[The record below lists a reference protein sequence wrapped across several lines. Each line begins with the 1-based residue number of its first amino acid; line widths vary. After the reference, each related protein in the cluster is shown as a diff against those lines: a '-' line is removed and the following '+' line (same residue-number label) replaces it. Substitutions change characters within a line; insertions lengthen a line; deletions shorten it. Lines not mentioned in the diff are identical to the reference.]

1 MKISVNW
8 LRRLVEVDWDAAEIA
23 RRLTLSGLEVEEV
36 ESRSTPLP
44 GVVVARV
51 LEAWRHPNADK
62 LQLARV
68 DTGTEQLTVVCGAP
82 NCRPG
87 LTVALATPGAVLPGD
102 FVIKKAKIR
111 GEESFGMLCSERE
124 LGLSAES
131 DGILELESG
140 LAPGMALTT
149 ALALED
155 TVLHTSPT
163 ANRGDMLSHL
173 GVAREVAALA
183 GVALRPPPTEI
194 PAVAGDDAV
203 SVEIADAERCA
214 RYVGRVVRGLRVGP
228 SPLWVR
234 RLLESVGVRAINNL
248 VDVTNFVLMEL
259 GQPLHAFDLRD
270 LRGPRIV
277 VRRAVSGERM
287 TTLDGI
293 ERTCIEDDLLI
304 CDAERPVA
312 LAGVMGGLDSE
323 VKADTTD
330 VFLES
335 AWFLPTG
342 VRATSRRLGLRSD
355 SSQRFERGVDPLA
368 TRAAADRAVR
378 LMIELSASG
387 SSPRASSVVT
397 DRVAREVPRALVR
410 YAPAQAERL
419 LGVAID
425 AGTQRVA
432 LGRLGFEVDV
442 PPADGPDPRWSVR
455 APGWRPDVAESADL
469 VEEVARFVGFD
480 AIPTPPA
487 RLTFATGEGL
497 ARDKRIRQLRRG
509 LATRGF
515 HQALNYP
522 FLSTELLAPFGGPP
536 PLALQNPLSEDLR
549 VLRTSM
555 LPRLVANAAHNERH
569 GQLDFGA
576 FEIGRVFLPGPAAGE
591 MPTEIERLGLVWGGQ
606 TSGHWSGGRR
616 PVDFFDLKGEVE
628 RVVRQC
634 RPDVA
639 LTFEAL
645 STTVW
650 LHPGVAATVRLDGRS
665 IGVVGQLHPRLG
677 RTLGLGGPLF
687 VAELDLGPLVD
698 TAPAVV
704 RFADF
709 QRLPAVRRDVALQ
722 LPKGTRAA
730 DVLNAVAGLG
740 VQVIDNVEIFD
751 VYEGESVGAGHF
763 SLGLTITYRAPDR
776 TLTDDEVSAT
786 QSALV
791 GHLVE
796 RFGGVQR

>member
-36 ESRSTPLP
+36 ETRTVALP

-68 DTGTEQLTVVCGAP
+68 DTGGEQLTVVCGAP

-124 LGLSAES
+124 LGLSSES
-131 DGILELESG
+131 DGIIELDASLPIG
-140 LAPGMALTT
+140 ASLTAALG
-149 ALALED
+149 LED
-155 TVLHTSPT
+155 AVLHTSPT
-163 ANRGDMLSHL
+163 ANRGDMLCHL
-173 GVAREVAALA
+173 GVAREIAALA

-194 PAVAGDDAV
+194 SALDGADAIPV
-203 SVEIADAERCA
+203 TIEDAERCA
-214 RYVGRVVRGLRVGP
+214 RYVGRVIRGLAVGP
-228 SPLWVR
+228 SPLWMR
-234 RLLESVGVRAINNL
+234 RLLESVGVRAINNM

-277 VRRAVSGERM
+277 VRRAGAGEPM

-293 ERTCIEDDLLI
+293 ERACLADDLLI

-323 VKADTTD
+323 VKPDTTD

-342 VRATSRRLGLRSD
+342 VRSTSRRLGLRSE
-355 SSQRFERGVDPLA
+355 SSQRFERGVDPTA
-368 TRAAADRAVR
+368 TRVAADRAVR
-378 LMIELSASG
+378 LMLELSAPG
-387 SSPRASSVVT
+387 SSPSASAVVT
-397 DRVAREVPRALVR
+397 DVVAREVPRARIR

-442 PPADGPDPRWSVR
+442 PPADGDDPRWTVG
-455 APGWRPDVAESADL
+455 APGWRPDVAEAADL
-469 VEEVARFVGFD
+469 IEEVARFVGFD

-487 RLTFATGEGL
+487 RLTLPEGEGL
-497 ARDKRIRQLRRG
+497 ARDKRIRQVRRA
-509 LATRGF
+509 LAIRGF

-522 FLSTELLAPFGGPP
+522 FLSREMLAPFGGPA
-536 PLALQNPLSEDLR
+536 PLMLQNPLSEDLR
-549 VLRTSM
+549 VMRTSM
-555 LPRLVANAAHNERH
+555 LPRLVANAGHNERH
-569 GQLDFGA
+569 GQVDFSA
-576 FEIGRVFLPGPAAGE
+576 FEIGRVFLPGGSHADL
-591 MPTEIERLGLVWGGQ
+591 PTEVERLGLVW
-606 TSGHWSGGRR
+606 SGETGAHWSGGRR

-634 RPDVA
+634 RPDVPCR
-639 LTFEAL
+639 FEATGDV
-645 STTVW
+645 SW
-650 LHPGVAATVRLDGRS
+650 LHPGVGATVFLGDTRLGL
-665 IGVVGQLHPRLG
+665 VGQLHPRLA
-677 RTLGLGGPLF
+677 RDLGLGGALF

-698 TAPAVV
+698 AAPGVA
-704 RFADF
+704 RFVDF
-709 QRLPAVRRDVALQ
+709 TRVPAVRRDVALQ
-722 LPKGTRAA
+722 LPKGTQAA
-730 DVLNAVAGLG
+730 DVLRAAAGLG

-751 VYEGESVGAGHF
+751 VYEGDSVGPGHF

-776 TLTDDEVSAT
+776 TLTDDEVGAA
-786 QSALV
+786 QAALV

-796 RFGGVQR
+796 RFGGIQR